1 MLGPLAT
8 ISEPAVEP
16 IELVSAKRFLR
27 VDGTAQDDD
36 VRMLIGAARRDLE
49 QTTGQRLIEQTVRVR
64 ALRFSD
70 LAVLPVAPV
79 MSIVEITYVDGT
91 ERKSIDLETV
101 DLTGARLERG
111 IELVPGNNWP
121 THTPGPIAVDLK
133 VGYGPTGASVPEN
146 LRWAM
151 FALMRGKFDDRAVNI
166 ESLVVNE
173 RIYG

>member
-16 IELVSAKRFLR
+16 IELGSAKRFLR

-36 VRMLIGAARRDLE
+36 IRMLIGAARRDLE
-49 QTTGQRLIEQTVRVR
+49 QTTGQRLIEQTVRIR
-64 ALRFSD
+64 AFRFSD
-70 LAVLPVAPV
+70 LAVLPVGPV
-79 MSIVEITYVDGT
+79 MAIVDITYLDGA
-91 ERKSIDLETV
+91 ERKSVDLETV
-101 DLTGARLERG
+101 YLTGAGLERG
-111 IELVPGNNWP
+111 IDLVPGYSWP
-121 THTPGPIAVDLK
+121 AHTRGPIVVDLK

-151 FALMRGKFDDRAVNI
+151 FALMRGKFDDRAVDI
-166 ESLVVNE
+166 EGLVVND